1 MNNRWIVIIIA
12 IILVVVFAIRKG
24 DDNLI
29 GPDFSTTTS
38 SPIPSIRQY
47 QFDEKT
53 DLKKELESINPQVLD
68 SDFEYE

>member
-1 MNNRWIVIIIA
+1 MNNKWILIIIA
-12 IILVVVFAIRKG
+12 IILVVIFIFKKESN
-24 DDNLI
+24 NLI
-29 GPDFSTTTS
+29 GPDFSTTTA
-38 SPIPSIRQY
+38 SPVSSIRQY